1 MDGGPWWA
9 TVHGVAQSR
18 TRLRRLSSSSSMSIK
33 LVAPSNHLVLC
44 CPLLLLPSIFP
55 SIRVTGQS
63 IGASASTAVLP
74 MNIQLISFRIDW
86 FDLLAVEETLKSVL
100 QHHSLEA
107 SILWCSAF
115 FMVQFSIF
123 LFFICA
129 VLNKSFDFCMMNLSR
144 ELNGT
149 DIWVTVCVSHSVV
162 SDSLWPH
169 GLGPASFLHPWDFP
183 GKKTG
188 VGCHFLLQ
196 P

>member
-1 MDGGPWWA
+1 M
-9 TVHGVAQSR
+9 
-18 TRLRRLSSSSSMSIK
+18 LSPSPPSFNLSQHQGHWPKYWSFSFNSS
-33 LVAPSNHLVLC
+33 PSNEY
-44 CPLLLLPSIFP
+44 SE
-55 SIRVTGQS
+55 
-63 IGASASTAVLP
+63 
-74 MNIQLISFRIDW
+74 LISFRIDW
-86 FDLLAVEETLKSVL
+86 FDLLAVQETLKSVL

-149 DIWVTVCVSHSVV
+149 VCVSHSIV

-169 GLGPASFLHPWDFP
+169 GLGPAGFLHPWDFP
-183 GKKTG
+183 GKNTG

-196 P
+196 TLELRSFQNCIKWV